1 MTLTKLHSAQD
12 HCYKVCT
19 AEDHQRDYVDYFK
32 HLKSD
37 SSGDL
42 VVTFTSSE
50 GDLEL
55 PDPQLLGLHAACA
68 RVAHMSG
75 AAEAFDKLERDV
87 EDIEVLASDG
97 TSAHLLDHLLVPL
110 APIHGVG

>member
-1 MTLTKLHSAQD
+1 MTLTKLQSAQD

-19 AEDHQRDYVDYFK
+19 ASPGYKDHLNIYK

-50 GDLEL
+50 EGLEL
-55 PDPQLLGLHAACA
+55 PDPQLLSLHAACA

-75 AAEAFDKLERDV
+75 AAEAFDKLEREV

-97 TSAHLLDHLLVPL
+97 SSAHLLNHLLVPL
-110 APIHGVG
+110 TPIPGVA